1 VADPTDRLATALADR
16 YRIERELGAGG
27 MATVYLAQDVRHDR
41 KVALKVL
48 RPELAAVIG
57 AQRFLAEIKTTANL
71 QHPHILSLFD
81 SGEAAGLVYYVMPYV
96 DGESLRDRLNREKQL
111 PVDEAIRIAQ
121 EVLDALEYAHQKG
134 IIHRDIKPENIL
146 LHGGHAAVA
155 DFGIALAASRSNDAT
170 RMTETGMSLGTPHY
184 MAPEQAMGERD
195 ITARADIYALGC
207 VLYEMLVAEP
217 PFQGP
222 TAQAIIARVMTEEP
236 RSLTLQRRTIPPHI
250 EAAVLTAL
258 AKLPADRFATAAQ
271 FSAALRN
278 PGFAS
283 TTTFARPAYAPARSW
298 QQRVFTAV
306 PWLLLAAVGGMVA
319 WNRFNVHPTPP
330 PPILRVGLELPAGA
344 LWEDQNGTGLALSPD
359 GTLLVYNGRD
369 SMNGHLFLRSMDR
382 MNPVAVPGTAGATHP
397 SFSLDGRWLA
407 FVSQGKIYRVPAT
420 GGAPE
425 TICAAGNLSTYSW
438 FDSRSVV
445 VADTSGLRLCSMDG
459 GSTPLFR
466 PDSNDQLVWPQVLP
480 DRRGVVYTT
489 RHGSEF
495 QLGVYDVAR
504 HTGRSLG
511 LIGSNPRYVSPGY
524 LLYATLDG
532 VIRTVPFDLKHLEV
546 TGEPIVVLQG
556 ARVGSGGAAKMAVAA
571 SGTMVMAPGQ
581 SGERVLDLVDRRGG
595 VVRLPLPAGPYNFP
609 RFSPDGR
616 QVAVVLGDVEST
628 IWLFDRGQGT
638 LTRLTFD
645 SGASRPTW
653 TRDGKRI
660 VYSRIRGLTADI
672 RVINADGSTAAD
684 SLLTVPGM
692 QFFQSLFTPDGRTMV
707 VRTTSS
713 TGRDI
718 WRVPLDS
725 TPTGLRPLLT
735 SPADERGV
743 ALSPDGRWMAY
754 VSDESGRQEVY
765 VRAFPGM
772 EGRRQVS
779 LDGGLEPVWSRR
791 GDEIL
796 YRNGPALLSATVR
809 TSPQF
814 EVISRQTLFTNP
826 DYTLNAY
833 EPNYDLSADGQRLV
847 MVHGIGRSGGL
858 SITLNW
864 FENLRAGRTGDVSGA
879 TGQ

>member
-1 VADPTDRLATALADR
+1 
-16 YRIERELGAGG
+16 
-27 MATVYLAQDVRHDR
+27 
-41 KVALKVL
+41 
-48 RPELAAVIG
+48 
-57 AQRFLAEIKTTANL
+57 
-71 QHPHILSLFD
+71 
-81 SGEAAGLVYYVMPYV
+81 
-96 DGESLRDRLNREKQL
+96 
-111 PVDEAIRIAQ
+111 
-121 EVLDALEYAHQKG
+121 
-134 IIHRDIKPENIL
+134 
-146 LHGGHAAVA
+146 
-155 DFGIALAASRSNDAT
+155 
-170 RMTETGMSLGTPHY
+170 
-184 MAPEQAMGERD
+184 
-195 ITARADIYALGC
+195 
-207 VLYEMLVAEP
+207 
-217 PFQGP
+217 
-222 TAQAIIARVMTEEP
+222 
-236 RSLTLQRRTIPPHI
+236 
-250 EAAVLTAL
+250 VLTAL

-271 FSAALRN
+271 FGAALRN

-283 TTTFARPAYAPARSW
+283 TTTLARPAYTPRRSWRQRVITAIPWVLLVVIGGMLAWSRFRVRPAAPA
-298 QQRVFTAV
+298 
-306 PWLLLAAVGGMVA
+306 
-319 WNRFNVHPTPP
+319 
-330 PPILRVGLELPAGA
+330 PILRMGLELPPGA
-344 LWEDQNGTGLALSPD
+344 LWEDQNGPGLALSPD
-359 GTLLVYNGRD
+359 GTLLAYNGRD
-369 SMNGHLFLRSMDR
+369 STNSHLFLRAMDR
-382 MNPVAVPGTAGATHP
+382 MDPVAIPGTAGATYP

-407 FVSQGKIYRVPAT
+407 FAIRERIYRMPAN

-425 TICAAGNLSTYSW
+425 TICAAGSGTFTW

-480 DRRGVVYTT
+480 DRRGVLYTA
-489 RHGSEF
+489 RHGSDF
-495 QLGVYDVAR
+495 VLGLYDVAR

-511 LIGSNPRYVSPGY
+511 IIGSNPRYVSSGY

-532 VIRTVPFDLKHLEV
+532 VIRTVPFDLKRLEV
-546 TGEPIVVLQG
+546 TGEPIVVMQG
-556 ARVGSGGAAKMAVAA
+556 ARVGSGGAAKIAVAS
-571 SGTMVMAPGQ
+571 SGTMVTTPGQ

-616 QVAVVLGDVEST
+616 QVAVVLGDLEST

-660 VYSRIRGLTADI
+660 VYSRIRGLQADL
-672 RVINADGSTAAD
+672 RVINADGSTAAE

-718 WRVPLDS
+718 FRVPLDS
-725 TPTGLRPLLT
+725 TTNGLRPLLT

-743 ALSPDGRWMAY
+743 ALSPDGRWVAY
-754 VSDESGRQEVY
+754 VSDESGRQEIY
-765 VRAFPGM
+765 VREFPGM
-772 EGRRQVS
+772 SGRRQVS
-779 LDGGLEPVWSRR
+779 LDGGIEPVWSRR

-796 YRNGPALLSATVR
+796 YRNGPALLAAAVR

-814 EVISRQTLFTNP
+814 EVVSRRTLFSNP
-826 DYTLNAY
+826 DYAINAY

-847 MVHGIGRSGGL
+847 MVRGIGRSGGL

-864 FENLRAGRTGDVSGA
+864 FENLQAGRAGAAAEASG
-879 TGQ
+879 Q